1 MTADRPV
8 PRTQREDHG
17 RMHAA
22 TTTTAI
28 PYALRRVG
36 LLMSPEPGNDAEAEG
51 VINPAA
57 ARDAGGAVHL
67 FPRMVAT
74 GNFSR
79 IGDARVVV
87 EDGVPTGVE
96 RLGIALEPDRI
107 WERGSG
113 HGGTEDPRITWIADI
128 GLHVMTY
135 VAFGPTGPR
144 PAIAV
149 SDDLASWR
157 RLGPLQFEYEDALG
171 VDLNV
176 YPNKDVVFF
185 PEPVPGPDGTPS
197 FAALHRPMWDLS
209 FVRPD
214 DSAPVPPSVEDPRP
228 SIWIS
233 YVPVADVV
241 ADVAHLVRLGGHR
254 IVAGPEHDWE
264 MLKIG
269 AGPAPLRVPEGW
281 LLLHHGVSGRV
292 EGSAFVPQRNV
303 RYCVG
308 AMLLDPLDPGRVI
321 ARTDRPLLE
330 PETSDEIDGVV
341 ANVVFPTAVEEIDG
355 VHYVFYG
362 MADYRIGVAALERVG
377 DDGVAAGGSGAWSR

>member
-1 MTADRPV
+1 
-8 PRTQREDHG
+8 
-17 RMHAA
+17 MHAPA
-22 TTTTAI
+22 VATTAI
-28 PYALRRVG
+28 PYALRRSGV
-36 LLMSPEPGNDAEAEG
+36 LMSPEPGNDAEAEG

-57 ARDAGGAVHL
+57 ARDDSGEVRL

-96 RLGIALEPDRI
+96 RRGVALQPDRI

-113 HGGTEDPRITWIADI
+113 HGGTEDPRITWIAEL

-149 SDDLASWR
+149 SADLATWR
-157 RLGPLQFEYEDALG
+157 RLGPIQFDYEDALG
-171 VDLNV
+171 ADLNV

-185 PEPVPGPDGTPS
+185 PEPIPGPDGVPS

-233 YVPVADVV
+233 YVPVADVL
-241 ADVAHLVRLGGHR
+241 ADIARIVRLGGHR
-254 IVAGPEHDWE
+254 VVAAPAFAWE
-264 MLKIG
+264 ELKIG

-292 EGSAFVPQRNV
+292 EGSAFVPQRHV

-308 AMLLDPLDPGRVI
+308 AMILDPADPSRVL
-321 ARTDRPLLE
+321 ARSEHPLLE
-330 PETSDEIDGVV
+330 PETADETDGVV
-341 ANVVFPTAVEEIDG
+341 ANVVFPTAIEEIDG
-355 VHYVFYG
+355 VSYVFYG
-362 MADYRIGVAALERVG
+362 MADYRIGVAVLERT
-377 DDGVAAGGSGAWSR
+377 AQAGEDAAWSR

>member
-1 MTADRPV
+1 
-8 PRTQREDHG
+8 
-17 RMHAA
+17 MHAPA
-22 TTTTAI
+22 TTSTDI

-36 LLMSPEPGNDAEAEG
+36 ALMSPEPGNDAEAEG

-57 ARDAGGAVHL
+57 ARAADGTVHL

-79 IGDARVVV
+79 IGDARVLV
-87 EDGVPTGVE
+87 EGGIPVGVE
-96 RLGIALEPDRI
+96 RLGVALEPDRI

-113 HGGTEDPRITWIADI
+113 HGGTEDPRITWISAL
-128 GLHVMTY
+128 GLHVLTY

-149 SDDLASWR
+149 SPDLASWR
-157 RLGPLQFEYEDALG
+157 RLGPIQFDYEDSLG
-171 VDLNV
+171 ADLNV

-185 PEPVPGPDGTPS
+185 PEPVPGPGGVPS

-214 DSAPVPPSVEDPRP
+214 DSAPVPSFVDDPRP

-233 YVPVADVV
+233 YVPVSDVV

-254 IVAGPEHDWE
+254 IVAAPEYEWE
-264 MLKIG
+264 SLKIG
-269 AGPAPLRVPEGW
+269 AGPAPVRVPEGW

-308 AMLLDPLDPGRVI
+308 AMILDPDDPAQVL
-321 ARTDRPLLE
+321 ARSEHPLLE
-330 PETSDEIDGVV
+330 PETTDETDGIV
-341 ANVVFPTAVEEIDG
+341 ANVVFPTAIETIDG
-355 VHYVFYG
+355 VSYVFYG
-362 MADYRIGVAALERVG
+362 MADYRIGVAVLERTV
-377 DDGVAAGGSGAWSR
+377 DPSEDAAWSR